1 MASSDSHSGPPLQLV
16 RPRSAAVVETDEEVV
31 HGLIHKE
38 EWAAVALW
46 TRYGP
51 LVYRIAERAM
61 GSRHEAEDLTQDVF
75 LCVFN
80 KIAGLRDRS
89 ALRSFVVSVTIRTV
103 KWKLRRKRLRQWVQL
118 TESGNLPD
126 QPVHGVDAEVTLRC
140 FYRLLDKLSADDR
153 LIFVLRRVDGMQL
166 DEVGHATGHSV
177 ATVKRRLAKA
187 DAELSQ
193 WMEREPVLMTFL
205 RNEGSDR

>member
-16 RPRSAAVVETDEEVV
+16 RPRSTAASTTDEDVV
-31 HGLIHKE
+31 DGLVRRE

-46 TRYGP
+46 TRYGS
-51 LVYRIAERAM
+51 LVFRIADRAM

-80 KIAGLRDRS
+80 KIASLRDSS

-118 TESGNLPD
+118 TETGNLPD
-126 QPVHGVDAEVTLRC
+126 LPVHGVDMEVALRR
-140 FYRLLDKLSADDR
+140 FYRLLDKLPADDR

-166 DEVGHATGHSV
+166 GEVGQATGHSV

-187 DAELSQ
+187 DAELSH
-193 WMEREPVLMTFL
+193 WMEHEPVLMTFL
-205 RNEGSDR
+205 RGEGGER